1 MAMRVAFPY
10 MDMLRYGGSPPRAQN
25 GKIRFCCPDSD
36 VIQVETVRQA
46 AIIPC

>member
-10 MDMLRYGGSPPRAQN
+10 MEMLRYGGSPPRAQN
-25 GKIRFCCPDSD
+25 GEIRFCCPDSD
-36 VIQVETVRQA
+36 VIQVETIRQA